1 MSNFNGGYDLSKLN
15 KPAAAAVPKAS
26 VSVPAL
32 VFECTEQNLRDVLGL
47 SNEIPVI
54 LEFHADS
61 VKPLEFSERLEKIV
75 LGMAGRV
82 VLARVDAQ
90 QEQRVSQAFA
100 VKGAPTL
107 LAVIKGQPVPL
118 FEGDQDDSATAKV
131 LEQVL
136 KVAAENGMNS
146 VAVIGDDATL
156 PSTQAPQLPP
166 LHQEA
171 FDAIGRMDFDAAIA
185 AYNRALAENPSD
197 DLAVSGLAQVKL
209 LQRTDGINPSTLP
222 KEPPADIA
230 GLLQWSDVMA
240 SIGDV
245 NAAFSAILDGFLTH
259 PESKDQLRK
268 HLVELFAVVD
278 PDNADLLAARKR
290 LASLLY

>member
-1 MSNFNGGYDLSKLN
+1 VSNFNGAYDLSKLT
-15 KPAAAAVPKAS
+15 KPAASSSAPKAS
-26 VSVPAL
+26 VTVASL
-32 VFECTEQNLRDVLGL
+32 VTECTEQNLRDVLAL

-61 VKPLEFSERLEKIV
+61 IKPLEFSARLEKVV
-75 LGMAGRV
+75 LAFEGRV

-90 QEQRVSQAFA
+90 VEQRVSQAFA

-118 FEGDQDDSATAKV
+118 FEGDQDEQSTTKV
-131 LEQVL
+131 IEQVL
-136 KVAAENGMNS
+136 KVASENGLNS
-146 VAVIGDDATL
+146 VAVVGDVTAAA
-156 PSTQAPQLPP
+156 SAPVLAP

-185 AYNRALAENPSD
+185 AYNRALAENPRD

-209 LQRTDGINPSTLP
+209 LQRTDGINPSSLP
-222 KEPPADIA
+222 SSPPADLDE
-230 GLLQWSDVMA
+230 LLQWADVMA

-245 NAAFSAILDGFLTH
+245 ASAFNAILDGFSSH
-259 PESKDQLRK
+259 PESKDRLRK
-268 HLVELFAVVD
+268 HLVELFAVVE

>member
-1 MSNFNGGYDLSKLN
+1 VSNFNGGYDLSKLG
-15 KPAAAAVPKAS
+15 KPAASSPKAS
-26 VSVPAL
+26 VAVPAL
-32 VFECTEQNLRDVLGL
+32 VFECTEQNLRDVLSL
-47 SNEIPVI
+47 SNELPVI

-61 VKPLEFSERLEKIV
+61 VKPLEFSARLEKVI
-75 LGMAGRV
+75 LGFAGRV

-90 QEQRVSQAFA
+90 EQQRVSQAFA

-107 LAVIKGQPVPL
+107 IAVIKGQPAPL
-118 FEGDQDDSATAKV
+118 FEGDQDEQATTKV
-131 LEQVL
+131 IEQVL
-136 KVAAENGMNS
+136 KVAGENGVDA
-146 VAVIGDDATL
+146 VAVVSDEPL
-156 PSTQAPQLPP
+156 PASSAVQLSP

-171 FDAIGRMDFDAAIA
+171 FDAIGRMDFAAAID
-185 AYNRALAENPSD
+185 AYNRALAENPRD

-222 KEPPADIA
+222 TTAPADLE
-230 GLLQWSDVMA
+230 GLLQWADVMA
-240 SIGDV
+240 SIGEV
-245 NAAFSAILDGFLTH
+245 GVAFNAILDGFLAH

-268 HLVELFAVVD
+268 HLVELFAVVE